1 MIMDVLIR
9 KAMKGDAEAFIQLM
23 ELCEQSMYKSA
34 KAILANEED
43 IGDAIQE
50 TILAAYK
57 NLWALKEPQYF
68 KTWLTRILINKCK
81 DIIKENQK
89 VILINEYKEEGYK
102 DNIATKLEVEE
113 CMNELSREHQ
123 TVLNL
128 YYNEGF
134 NTREISQLLDENENT
149 VRSRLTRAK
158 KYFKTLFI
166 DKEKGDKSYEYR

>member
-1 MIMDVLIR
+1 MID
-9 KAMKGDAEAFIQLM
+9 
-23 ELCEQSMYKSA
+23 
-34 KAILANEED
+34 
-43 IGDAIQE
+43 
-50 TILAAYK
+50 
-57 NLWALKEPQYF
+57 
-68 KTWLTRILINKCK
+68 
-81 DIIKENQK
+81 
-89 VILINEYKEEGYK
+89 EYKEGGGK

-113 CMNELSREHQ
+113 CMNELSSEHQ

-166 DKEKGDKSYEYR
+166 NKEKGDKSYEYR

>member
-1 MIMDVLIR
+1 MELLIKR
-9 KAMKGDAEAFIQLM
+9 AMEGDAEAFIQLM
-23 ELCEQSMYKSA
+23 ELCEQSMYKTA

-50 TILAAYK
+50 AILAAYK
-57 NLWALKEPQYF
+57 NISSLKEPSYF

-89 VILINEYKEEGYK
+89 VILIDEYKEEGCH
-102 DNIATKLEVEE
+102 DAVASKLEVEE
-113 CMNELSREHQ
+113 CISKLNPQHQ
-123 TVLNL
+123 VVLNL

-149 VRSRLTRAK
+149 VRSRLKRAK
-158 KYFKTLFI
+158 QYFKALFI
-166 DKEKGDKSYEYR
+166 KSEKGDYENEYR

>member
-1 MIMDVLIR
+1 MELLIK
-9 KAMKGDAEAFIQLM
+9 KAMKGDAKAFIQLM
-23 ELCEQSMYKSA
+23 ELCEQSMYKTA

-50 TILAAYK
+50 SILSAYK
-57 NLWALKEPQYF
+57 NISSLKEPSYF

-89 VILINEYKEEGYK
+89 VILIEEYKEEAGP
-102 DNIATKLEVEE
+102 DTIASKLEVEE
-113 CMNELSREHQ
+113 CMSRLSSQHQ
-123 TVLNL
+123 VVLNL

-149 VRSRLTRAK
+149 IRSRLKRAK
-158 KYFKTLFI
+158 DYFKALFI
-166 DKEKGDKSYEYR
+166 KPEEGDYKNEYR